1 MKESKF
7 IDQKLQQWAD
17 FEEENRKKVKNPKL
31 LSKYFIQITD
41 DLSYART
48 FYRNRLVRVYLNS
61 AAQCLFYGIYK
72 NERNT
77 FSKFIRFWKED
88 LPIATYRAR
97 KAFLLSFFIFSLA
110 FIIGI
115 LSSANDGDFSKTILG
130 EEYIKQTLVN
140 IEKGDPMAIYK
151 KEAAFDMFFSITFN
165 NLLVAFRTFIF
176 GVFLSLGSVMALLY
190 NGIMVGVFQ
199 YFFIERGLF
208 WESFLTIWQ
217 HGTLEISSIIIAGSA
232 GLVMGK
238 GLVFPQTLSRFVS
251 FKLSAKRGLKIMAG
265 IVPILIFAAFI
276 ESFFTR
282 YTNAPDWIRILV
294 IVFSLAFILFYFVWF
309 PYIQYKNP
317 KISKSEEE
325 TLSATEYEPI
335 NRFISYS
342 NQELTSNTFKFIK
355 GRFSKI
361 SKLVFSLSF
370 LSVSTICLYIY
381 FNKNADFEI
390 QTAFFKGAS
399 DFFDYKE
406 LAILF
411 FINIL
416 LYTIIGLWN
425 LQYISGYFNID
436 NKISKL
442 TIAKLFTTHLL
453 VAVLINI
460 GFFINPVLGI
470 LIMITIIP
478 VLEFSLFT
486 SYIENIPFYLSFSKA
501 FELLKHSWTKLL
513 GLYIKLLL
521 FGFALLYLIS
531 LDLIWQLFELI
542 MWNIYLREDF
552 YYILNFFVRLFVTL
566 SFILFIFNIIK
577 DGIYLFYFSAKEAS
591 TAFNLKERINHI
603 GKRKRIYGYEIEN
616 NHFKL

>member
-7 IDQKLQQWAD
+7 IDQKIQQWAD

-31 LSKYFIQITD
+31 FSKYFIQITD

-48 FYRNRLVRVYLNS
+48 FYRNRLVRVYLNG

-72 NERNT
+72 NEKST
-77 FSKFIRFWKED
+77 FTKFIRFWKED
-88 LPIATYRAR
+88 LPIATYNAR
-97 KAFLLSFFIFSLA
+97 KAFLISFLIFFLA

-115 LSSANDGDFSKTILG
+115 LSSAYDGDFSKTILG

-232 GLVMGK
+232 GLLMGK

-251 FKLSAKRGLKIMAG
+251 FKLSAKKGLKIMAG

-282 YTNAPDWIRILV
+282 YTDAPDWIRILV

-309 PYIQYKNP
+309 PYKQHKNP
-317 KISKSEEE
+317 KISKSEED
-325 TLSATEYEPI
+325 TLSAAEYEPV
-335 NRFISYS
+335 NKYSSYS

-355 GRFSKI
+355 ENFSKI
-361 SKLVFSLSF
+361 IKLIFLLSF
-370 LSVSTICLYIY
+370 ISVFIFCSYIY
-381 FNKNADFEI
+381 FDKNADFEI
-390 QTAFFKGAS
+390 QTAFFKGAM

-406 LAILF
+406 LVILF
-411 FINIL
+411 FINIF
-416 LYTIIGLWN
+416 LYTLIGLWN
-425 LQYISGYFNID
+425 LQYISGYFQTDI
-436 NKISKL
+436 KKSKL
-442 TIAKLFTTHLL
+442 RTLKLVTTHLL
-453 VAVLINI
+453 VAVFINV
-460 GFFINPVLGI
+460 GFFINQGLGL
-470 LIMITIIP
+470 LIMISIIP
-478 VLEFSLFT
+478 ILEFVLFT
-486 SYIENIPFYLSFSKA
+486 SYIENISFFHSISRSLKI
-501 FELLKHSWTKLL
+501 LKHSWTKLWW
-513 GLYIKLLL
+513 LYLKLLL

-542 MWNIYLREDF
+542 LWNIYLREDF
-552 YYILNFFVRLFVTL
+552 YYILNFFVRLFITL
-566 SFILFIFNIIK
+566 SFILFVFNIIK
-577 DGIYLFYFSAKEAS
+577 EGISLFYFSAKEAS
-591 TAFNLKERINHI
+591 SADNLKERINLI
-603 GKRKRIYGYEIEN
+603 GKRKRIFGYEIES
-616 NHFKL
+616 NHFKK